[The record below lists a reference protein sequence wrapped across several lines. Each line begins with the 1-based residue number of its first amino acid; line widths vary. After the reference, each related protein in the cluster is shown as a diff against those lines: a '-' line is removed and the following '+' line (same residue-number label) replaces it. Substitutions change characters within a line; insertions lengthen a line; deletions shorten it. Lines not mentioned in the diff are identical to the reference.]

1 MESSS
6 ELPSLDLISQTHEE
20 QEHSNEFRFPTPDVD
35 TRISTW
41 VETQSSNNM
50 STLSES
56 PSDESHLSESTYE
69 FIDTDDDSH
78 DENATESLVSVEFG
92 HPDDMA
98 SLADTENSD
107 DSGDGHTHDSSIP
120 AYGLDNSINNS
131 FNNPTIG
138 RNSAILQDDPDTP
151 LSQSIEFEE
160 PFGNLGVENISV
172 KHTVAEF
179 TEEQTEISAR
189 DVNMQNPPSHLI
201 LTIRQ
206 TMTKQGLSTKD
217 PLRILYVGSHSA
229 KQDIIHKIASS
240 VTASVEGQER
250 FSRSSSQIYNVVPV
264 SAFGSDKTPEIEL
277 MHSSGYQIKVDDCLS
292 AQTLKFED
300 TPEKPEI
307 IKLNLEDPCS
317 YHSVPEGDQFIIEP
331 EWELPHVAI
340 FYCSDSDD
348 AQARR
353 TRTIARKFMSR
364 HAIPSIVISHKQL
377 LNRSQS
383 MTLNQHSVHMCLESR
398 ESNGRG
404 NIIHQRLPIDL
415 TSFLNIDAR
424 QMNRNLAYLTG
435 LHEPASSPTPPTISK
450 KLDNF
455 SIHPTIPEKPVRM
468 DWARYVAEWRSL
480 LPFGLLALSVLA
492 AIFTSVPSYPFS
504 NQPSISINSK
514 AMSAVPMATTSTTGS
529 ASFASALCATQSTF
543 TPTRSLQADA
553 GGSPPPNGLS
563 KPQLDFAKL
572 TQTAQKNSNSENKC
586 DACAAEIL
594 GDREVL
600 IRIPSAMKLSWLTK
614 LAMSVNITR
623 DNVTVDTERAYSSDD
638 GIVLLLP
645 KKEAHGVLN
654 ISVVT
659 TKKPRINETFQVDFG
674 TNSLQT
680 MQDLLER
687 FYTFFKEDTIIADG
701 QTLADVRAAAEK
713 VLKDVRQSSQS
724 KLANIDEAK
733 RLALE
738 RASFITAQ
746 LTDSARSMSLEA
758 AKRSAHISHELGSQF
773 AGVEKILVAQLQS
786 LQNIGNPLDEGLLKA
801 QIRSKALWLK
811 MQGKNAEAED
821 YERRAAVAMS
831 KKAQATRESEEKLAK
846 KAKIQESFD
855 KYNSIAGN
863 SKTAANMKNRQAVKE
878 AKKAM
883 AFAKRAAKK
892 EIREAAKEAKKEAMA
907 AAKRAGW
914 T

>member
-6 ELPSLDLISQTHEE
+6 EIPSLDLISQNQ
-20 QEHSNEFRFPTPDVD
+20 QENSTEFRFPAPAVD
-35 TRISTW
+35 TRVTTW

-50 STLSES
+50 STLSEA

-69 FIDTDDDSH
+69 FIDTDDESH
-78 DENATESLVSVEFG
+78 DENATESIASVEFG
-92 HPDDMA
+92 HPDDMQ

-107 DSGDGHTHDSSIP
+107 DSGDEHTHDSSIP

-138 RNSAILQDDPDTP
+138 RNSAVLHDDSDTA

-160 PFGNLGVENISV
+160 PFGSLGVENVSV

-179 TEEQTEISAR
+179 TEEENQAIAR
-189 DVNMQNPPSHLI
+189 DMNLQNPPNHLI

-217 PLRILYVGSHSA
+217 PLRILYIGSHSA

-250 FSRSSSQIYNVVPV
+250 SSRSSSQIYNVVPV
-264 SAFGSDKTPEIEL
+264 SAFGSEKTPEIEL

-292 AQTLKFED
+292 AQNLQFED
-300 TPEKPEI
+300 HPEKPDV
-307 IKLNLEDPCS
+307 IKLNLEDPYC
-317 YHSVPEGDQFIIEP
+317 YHSVPEKDHFIVEP

-348 AQARR
+348 VQARC

-377 LNRSQS
+377 LNKSQCMS
-383 MTLNQHSVHMCLESR
+383 LDQHSIHMCLESR
-398 ESNGRG
+398 ETNGRG

-435 LHEPASSPTPPTISK
+435 LHEPASSSTPPATSK

-455 SIHPTIPEKPVRM
+455 AIPTNREKSVSSEWIHYFV
-468 DWARYVAEWRSL
+468 EWRAL
-480 LPFGLLALSVLA
+480 LPFGLLALSVLV
-492 AIFTSVPSYPFS
+492 AIFTPGIPTYPFS
-504 NQPSISINSK
+504 DQPSISINSK
-514 AMSAVPMATTSTTGS
+514 TMSAVPMTTTSTIGS
-529 ASFASALCATQSTF
+529 APFASIASGTQAII
-543 TPTRSLQADA
+543 TPSPSVVHSL
-553 GGSPPPNGLS
+553 SPNSLS

-572 TQTAQKNSNSENKC
+572 TQASQKKSSKC
-586 DACAAEIL
+586 GSCTAEIL

-600 IRIPSAMKLSWLTK
+600 IRIPPAMKVSWLTK

-659 TKKPRINETFQVDFG
+659 TKKPRINETFQVDFR

-680 MQDLLER
+680 MQDLLDR
-687 FYTFFKEDTIIADG
+687 FYTLFKEDTIIADG
-701 QTLADVRAAAEK
+701 QTLADVRTAAEK
-713 VLKDVRQSSQS
+713 IIKDVRQSSQS

-733 RLALE
+733 RLALD
-738 RASFITAQ
+738 RASSITAQ
-746 LTDSARSMSLEA
+746 LTNSARDMSFEA
-758 AKRSAHISHELGSQF
+758 AKRSARISNELGSQL
-773 AGVEKILVAQLQS
+773 AGVEKIIADQLHS
-786 LQNIGNPLDEGLLKA
+786 LQNIGNPLDEGILKA
-801 QIRSKALWLK
+801 QVRSKSLWLR

-831 KKAQATRESEEKLAK
+831 KKAEVARKSEDTPLPKSQKTKFQLWKEKRDA
-846 KAKIQESFD
+846 
-855 KYNSIAGN
+855 Y
-863 SKTAANMKNRQAVKE
+863 RAVRKE
-878 AKKAM
+878 E
-883 AFAKRAAKK
+883 RAAKK
-892 EIREAAKEAKKEAMA
+892 EARQAIKAANKEARA

-914 T
+914 TGN